1 MYIQLEFS
9 KEGEVYKSLSDVLI
23 AKYFPTF
30 DENYKPTDPG
40 ARNMKDI
47 TSRHSK
53 NSQRIKL

>member
-1 MYIQLEFS
+1 MYIQLEFP
-9 KEGEVYKSLSDVLI
+9 KEGEVYKSLFDVLI
-23 AKYFPTF
+23 AKYFSTF
-30 DENYKPTDPG
+30 DENYNPTDPG